1 MSSKVM
7 GLMPGKWGFL
17 QGGLTPLSHP
27 TTPTTAP
34 KHKSS
39 ASLDSGPYP
48 VLSTRVIQLSKG
60 LTVLED
66 GGRRAKGVVSGK
78 WMNALVGAHRI
89 RAICPTCRGKD
100 LQPGTQERGTSQA
113 E

>member
-17 QGGLTPLSHP
+17 QGGLTPLSYP

-34 KHKSS
+34 VHKSS

-48 VLSTRVIQLSKG
+48 VLSTRAIQLSKG
-60 LTVLED
+60 LTVQ
-66 GGRRAKGVVSGK
+66 GGWGEACQGSGVWEVDE
-78 WMNALVGAHRI
+78 
-89 RAICPTCRGKD
+89 CPRWG
-100 LQPGTQERGTSQA
+100 S
-113 E
+113 

>member
-17 QGGLTPLSHP
+17 QGELIPLSHP
-27 TTPTTAP
+27 TTPTTALV
-34 KHKSS
+34 HKSS

-60 LTVLED
+60 LTVQ
-66 GGRRAKGVVSGK
+66 GGWGEACQENGVWEVDEYPCWGS
-78 WMNALVGAHRI
+78 
-89 RAICPTCRGKD
+89 
-100 LQPGTQERGTSQA
+100 
-113 E
+113 